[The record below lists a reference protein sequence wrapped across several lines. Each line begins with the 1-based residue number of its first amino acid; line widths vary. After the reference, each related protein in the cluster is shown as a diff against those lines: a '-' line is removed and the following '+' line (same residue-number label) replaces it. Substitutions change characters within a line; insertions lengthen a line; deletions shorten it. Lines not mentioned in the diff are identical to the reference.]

1 MKMTLYVRLPAKAI
15 AVDFKRWTQ
24 IPVEFAHIDAQF
36 RVIETGCASLEE
48 LGRIVPAA
56 REVVLLTGAADIT
69 IVRITAPPLPQSKL
83 RLALAGLTEDYLL
96 NDPANCLFRSG
107 FVRDGQLTIAIA
119 DREWINTIATHF
131 YALGAANIK
140 VLPLPL
146 YVAPIDGGI
155 FAVVIHTADTVEIA
169 VRSGPREG
177 IGFSCYP
184 QDLRASESETLN
196 LLLKI
201 ANGRPLSIAVP
212 ADRLDAYQHAHYAH
226 AADGNVFNLREDD
239 WQCWLDSAAPPTFDF
254 TPELNSRHAKG
265 SAAER
270 WRTPI
275 LVTGFL
281 VLMNIA
287 ALNIDW
293 WRMHREEKSLR
304 LAMTSQY
311 QRNFPTETVILDPL
325 AQMQQKRQLAQGA
338 GSDRFTVLLAHFS
351 LALQSSDRQFATT
364 SPIWSLEYRDS
375 ALSIQLRPGISVP
388 LDKIRDALKLHQ
400 VELIE
405 QPPQEGRLAWQIRMA
420 S

>member
-107 FVRDGQLTIAIA
+107 FVRDGKLTIAIA
-119 DREWINTIATHF
+119 DREWITTIATHF

-184 QDLRASESETLN
+184 QDLRASESETIN

-212 ADRLDAYQHAHYAH
+212 ADRLDAYQHA
-226 AADGNVFNLREDD
+226 R
-239 WQCWLDSAAPPTFDF
+239 
-254 TPELNSRHAKG
+254 R
-265 SAAER
+265 
-270 WRTPI
+270 
-275 LVTGFL
+275 
-281 VLMNIA
+281 
-287 ALNIDW
+287 
-293 WRMHREEKSLR
+293 
-304 LAMTSQY
+304 
-311 QRNFPTETVILDPL
+311 
-325 AQMQQKRQLAQGA
+325 
-338 GSDRFTVLLAHFS
+338 
-351 LALQSSDRQFATT
+351 
-364 SPIWSLEYRDS
+364 
-375 ALSIQLRPGISVP
+375 
-388 LDKIRDALKLHQ
+388 
-400 VELIE
+400 
-405 QPPQEGRLAWQIRMA
+405 
-420 S
+420 